1 MTVTVLPNPAS
12 FGSQKNFSRSA
23 NVAGNGL
30 LKFII
35 KVASMH
41 SDITEGLVSKGGVGI
56 RPKGVRPPPPK
67 GQCTQPTDVQQL
79 KDKIAALES
88 RLRMVC
94 CESLTDHL
102 T

>member
-1 MTVTVLPNPAS
+1 
-12 FGSQKNFSRSA
+12 
-23 NVAGNGL
+23 
-30 LKFII
+30 
-35 KVASMH
+35 MH

-88 RLRMVC
+88 RLRMVG
-94 CESLTDHL
+94 CESPEDTELL
-102 T
+102 CSIREEMRQLSAV